1 MCRYLL
7 SEQKNWRMSYRKER
21 STWWAASTALKQR
34 QLINLLRVASWFSS
48 PGLAML
54 FYARDWKQITH
65 SAPTIWSHFR
75 TSPGHVGHRL
85 VSLVSCVTTRLSTLK
100 TTCQISGVWC
110 SCKFYGFEDLRFHW
124 KNNCRFWCCHYPINA
139 SARAIKDKDNNPHCL
154 Q

>member
-7 SEQKNWRMSYRKER
+7 SEQKNWRMKCRKER

-34 QLINLLRVASWFSS
+34 QLIDLLRVASWFSS

-54 FYARDWKQITH
+54 FYARAWKQITR

-85 VSLVSCVTTRLSTLK
+85 VSLVSCVTARLSTLK

-110 SCKFYGFEDLRFHW
+110 SCKFYGFEDVIGRITVVSDVVTIQSMHQPEPSNTRTIILT
-124 KNNCRFWCCHYPINA
+124 N
-139 SARAIKDKDNNPHCL
+139 L